1 MPIINRNNLQYVLGF
16 NQDDVN
22 YIVGSVLLA
31 NKYCHILKVKIYK
44 TNVGLAVR
52 DITRV
57 FFNAPYLGKEPTTS
71 WRYEIG
77 KLLWGCSQWQ

>member
-1 MPIINRNNLQYVLGF
+1 MLEF
-16 NQDDVN
+16 NQGDVN
-22 YIVGSVLLA
+22 YIVAKCTISEQVL
-31 NKYCHILKVKIYK
+31 HILKVKIYK

-57 FFNAPYLGKEPTTS
+57 FFNAPYLGKEPTTP

-77 KLLWGCSQWQ
+77 